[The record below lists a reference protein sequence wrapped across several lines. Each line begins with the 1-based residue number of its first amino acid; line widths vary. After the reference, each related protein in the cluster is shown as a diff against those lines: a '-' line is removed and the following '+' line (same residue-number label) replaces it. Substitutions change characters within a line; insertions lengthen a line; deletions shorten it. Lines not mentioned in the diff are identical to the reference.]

1 MTTDFI
7 LEGMMWPQALDGGCA
22 ESAGMGPTFNELTG
36 HLSAAHAQFLAHWLR
51 LVDLEEGDTSAKR
64 SEIWAMAGVTHS

>member
-1 MTTDFI
+1 
-7 LEGMMWPQALDGGCA
+7 MWPQALDGGCA